1 MKEKI
6 ITAITERNGKITFK
20 ELKKK
25 LELDE
30 IELQSLLLE
39 LKLDGKILQ
48 KSNKYLL
55 FPDDLLIGSITKSLS
70 GNTYLMY
77 NNLRIPISS
86 NFFNAV
92 IPNDI
97 VAFKIN
103 EKDEAEI
110 HSIIDRPT
118 SLITCEVSYEL
129 GNKTII
135 PYHSGINVSLPS
147 DETKELLD
155 GDIILVNIDINDQD
169 DYCTGHLVK
178 TIGHKDDPNIK
189 EIAVALNYGFD
200 NDYDDEYLEE
210 LKKIP
215 KDTSNEDLSKRTDL
229 RNDCFVTID
238 GVNTK
243 DMDDAV
249 FARRLDNGNI
259 EVKVSIADVSHYI
272 RPDSKIF
279 KRAAEKTTSLYL
291 KNSVFHMFHHLISNG
306 ICSINPDVDRLTK
319 TVTMEVDKDGKIV
332 NTKIEKTVIHS
343 RKKMNYNDVDK
354 VLIGEIPKGYEN
366 YVDLINILNEAA
378 VRIGSRLE
386 KDGFITFANEEPE
399 ISYNRDGEITNFKEI
414 DEQSPARKLIEYLMI
429 AANEEVAI
437 YLLYSGLPGVFRI
450 HESPDIRK
458 INEAI
463 KSVNTLGKKI
473 KYLKEVDEPAVIQKI
488 INSLKK
494 DSNYKVISNLFLRF
508 MKRARYST
516 DNIGHYALSLSAYT
530 HFTSPIRR
538 LADLLVHYI
547 LDILLIHPELCEY
560 IDLDDMKEELQM
572 HCDKASFMERQAQ
585 HAEQDQETEAIIS
598 RMAKHIGEEYEATV
612 LEVGKKFR
620 IRLNSIDIYIDPKNL
635 SSSFR
640 YNKRKK
646 LYYDYSNNMYLKF
659 GTKVIIRIT
668 HVNIANR
675 DVSAEI
681 LNVIE
686 PKKLTKKKK

>member
-25 LELDE
+25 LEVDE
-30 IELQSLLLE
+30 IELQNLLLE

-48 KSNKYLL
+48 ISNKYSL
-55 FPDDLLIGSITKSLS
+55 FPEDLLIGSITKSLS
-70 GNTYLMY
+70 GNIYLMY
-77 NNLRIPISS
+77 DSLRIHISS
-86 NFFNAV
+86 NFFTAV

-103 EKDEAEI
+103 DKDEAEI

-118 SLITCEVSYEL
+118 SNITCEVSCEA
-129 GNKTII
+129 GKKTII
-135 PYHSGINVSLPS
+135 PYHSGINVSLS
-147 DETKELLD
+147 NEESKELLD

-169 DYCTGHLVK
+169 DYCTGHLIK

-189 EIAVALNYGFD
+189 EIAVAINYGFD
-200 NDYDDEYLEE
+200 NDYDEEYLEE

-215 KDTSNEDLSKRTDL
+215 KDTSNEDLSKRIDL
-229 RNDCFVTID
+229 RNDDFVTID

-272 RPDSKIF
+272 HPNSKIF
-279 KRAAEKTTSLYL
+279 KRASEKTTSLYL

-306 ICSINPDVDRLTK
+306 ICSLNPDVDRLTK
-319 TVTMEVDKDGKIV
+319 TVTMEVDKQGKIA
-332 NTKIEKTVIHS
+332 NTKIEKTIIKS

-354 VLIGEIPKGYEN
+354 VLLGEIPNGYEN
-366 YVDLINILNEAA
+366 YIELIKLLNEASTK
-378 VRIGSRLE
+378 IGSRLE
-386 KDGFITFANEEPE
+386 NDGFISFANEEPE
-399 ISYNRDGEITNFKEI
+399 ISYNRDGEITDFKEI

-473 KYLKEVDEPAVIQKI
+473 KYVKEVDDPMVIQRI

-494 DSNYKVISNLFLRF
+494 DNNYKVISNLFLRF

-516 DNIGHYALSLSAYT
+516 DNIGHYALSLSSYT

-547 LDILLIHPELCEY
+547 LDILLIHPELCEH
-560 IDLDDMKEELQM
+560 IDIDDMKEKLQK

-598 RMAKHIGEEYEATV
+598 RMSKHIGEEYTATV

-620 IRLNSIDIYIDPKNL
+620 VRLNSVDIYIDPKDL

-640 YNKRKK
+640 YNKKKK
-646 LYYDYSNNMYLKF
+646 LYYDYSNDLYLKF
-659 GTKVIIRIT
+659 GTKVTIRIT

-675 DVSAEI
+675 CVSAEI
-681 LNVIE
+681 LNIIE

>member
-1 MKEKI
+1 MKEKL

-25 LELDE
+25 LEVDE
-30 IELQSLLLE
+30 IELQNLLLE

-48 KSNKYLL
+48 ISNKYSL
-55 FPDDLLIGSITKSLS
+55 FPEDLLIGSITKSLS
-70 GNTYLMY
+70 GNIYLMY
-77 NNLRIPISS
+77 NSLRIPISS
-86 NFFNAV
+86 NFFTAV

-103 EKDEAEI
+103 DKDEAEI

-118 SLITCEVSYEL
+118 SNITCEVSCEA
-129 GNKTII
+129 GKKTII
-135 PYHSGINVSLPS
+135 PYHSGINVSLS
-147 DETKELLD
+147 NEESKELLD

-169 DYCTGHLVK
+169 DYCTGHLIK

-189 EIAVALNYGFD
+189 EIAVAINYGFD
-200 NDYDDEYLEE
+200 NDYDEEYLEE

-215 KDTSNEDLSKRTDL
+215 KDTSNEDLSKRIDL
-229 RNDCFVTID
+229 RNDDFVTID

-272 RPDSKIF
+272 HPDSKIF
-279 KRAAEKTTSLYL
+279 KRASEKTTSLYL

-306 ICSINPDVDRLTK
+306 ICSLNPDVDRLTK
-319 TVTMEVDKDGKIV
+319 TVTMEVDKQGKIS
-332 NTKIEKTVIHS
+332 NTKIEKTIIHS

-354 VLIGEIPKGYEN
+354 VLLGEIPNGYEN
-366 YVDLINILNEAA
+366 YIELIKLLNEASTK
-378 VRIGSRLE
+378 IGSRLE
-386 KDGFITFANEEPE
+386 NDGFISFANEEPE
-399 ISYNRDGEITNFKEI
+399 ISYNRDGEITDFKEI

-473 KYLKEVDEPAVIQKI
+473 KYVKEVDDPMVIQRI

-494 DSNYKVISNLFLRF
+494 DNNYKVISNLFLRF

-516 DNIGHYALSLSAYT
+516 DNIGHYALSLSSYT

-547 LDILLIHPELCEY
+547 LDILLIHPELCEH
-560 IDLDDMKEELQM
+560 IDIDDMKEKLQM

-598 RMAKHIGEEYEATV
+598 RMSKHIGEEYTATV

-620 IRLNSIDIYIDPKNL
+620 VRLNSVDIYIHL
-635 SSSFR
+635 L
-640 YNKRKK
+640 KK
-646 LYYDYSNNMYLKF
+646 
-659 GTKVIIRIT
+659 
-668 HVNIANR
+668 IA
-675 DVSAEI
+675 
-681 LNVIE
+681 
-686 PKKLTKKKK
+686 

>member
-6 ITAITERNGKITFK
+6 ITAIENRNGKITFK

-30 IELQSLLLE
+30 IELQGLLLE

-48 KSNKYLL
+48 KENKYLL

-86 NFFNAV
+86 NFFSAV

-129 GNKTII
+129 GNKIII

-147 DETKELLD
+147 DETKDLLD
-155 GDIILVNIDINDQD
+155 GDIILVKIDINDQD
-169 DYCTGHLVK
+169 NYCKGHLIK

-215 KDTSNEDLSKRTDL
+215 KDTSNEDLSNRVDL

-249 FARRLDNGNI
+249 YAKRLDNDNI

-272 RPDSKIF
+272 NAESTIF

-306 ICSINPDVDRLTK
+306 ICSLNPDVDRLTK
-319 TVTMEVDKDGKIV
+319 TVTMEVNKDGKII
-332 NTKIEKTVIHS
+332 NTKIEKTIIHS

-354 VLIGEIPKGYEN
+354 VLQGTIPKDYEN
-366 YVDLINILNEAA
+366 YVELINILNEAA
-378 VRIGSRLE
+378 VRIGTRLE
-386 KDGFITFANEEPE
+386 KDGFITFANEEPL
-399 ISYNRDGEITNFKEI
+399 ISYNRDGEITDFKEI

-437 YLLYSGLPGVFRI
+437 YLLYSGLPGVFRV

-458 INEAI
+458 INDAI

-560 IDLDDMKEELQM
+560 IDLDTMKEELQT

-646 LYYDYSNNMYLKF
+646 LYYDYSNDMYLKF

-681 LNVIE
+681 LNIIE

>member
-25 LELDE
+25 LEVDE
-30 IELQSLLLE
+30 IELQNLLLE

-48 KSNKYLL
+48 ISNKYSL
-55 FPDDLLIGSITKSLS
+55 FPEDLLIGSITKSLS
-70 GNTYLMY
+70 GNIYLMY
-77 NNLRIPISS
+77 DSLRIPISS
-86 NFFNAV
+86 NFFTAV

-103 EKDEAEI
+103 DKDEAEI

-118 SLITCEVSYEL
+118 SNITCEVSCEA
-129 GNKTII
+129 GKKTII
-135 PYHSGINVSLPS
+135 PYHSGINVSLS
-147 DETKELLD
+147 NEESKELLD

-169 DYCTGHLVK
+169 EYCNSHLIK
-178 TIGHKDDPNIK
+178 TSSNKDDPNIK
-189 EIAVALNYGFD
+189 EIAVAINYGFD
-200 NDYDDEYLEE
+200 NDYDEEYLEE

-215 KDTSNEDLSKRTDL
+215 KDTSNEDLSKRIDL
-229 RNDCFVTID
+229 RNDDFVTID

-272 RPDSKIF
+272 HPDSKIF
-279 KRAAEKTTSLYL
+279 KRASEKTTSLYL

-306 ICSINPDVDRLTK
+306 ICSLNPDVDRLTK
-319 TVTMEVDKDGKIV
+319 TVTMEVDKQGKIA
-332 NTKIEKTVIHS
+332 NAKIEKTIIHS

-354 VLIGEIPKGYEN
+354 VLLGEIPNGYEN
-366 YVDLINILNEAA
+366 YVELIKLLNEASTK
-378 VRIGSRLE
+378 IGSRLE
-386 KDGFITFANEEPE
+386 NDGFISFANEEPE
-399 ISYNRDGEITNFKEI
+399 ISYNRDGEITDFKEI

-429 AANEEVAI
+429 AANEQVAI
-437 YLLYSGLPGVFRI
+437 YLLYSGLPGVF
-450 HESPDIRK
+450 RK

-473 KYLKEVDEPAVIQKI
+473 KYVKEVDDPIVIQKI

-494 DSNYKVISNLFLRF
+494 DNNYKVISNLFLRF

-516 DNIGHYALSLSAYT
+516 DNIGHYALSLLSYT

-547 LDILLIHPELCEY
+547 LDILLIHPELC
-560 IDLDDMKEELQM
+560 IL
-572 HCDKASFMERQAQ
+572 
-585 HAEQDQETEAIIS
+585 
-598 RMAKHIGEEYEATV
+598 V
-612 LEVGKKFR
+612 
-620 IRLNSIDIYIDPKNL
+620 KN
-635 SSSFR
+635 
-640 YNKRKK
+640 
-646 LYYDYSNNMYLKF
+646 
-659 GTKVIIRIT
+659 
-668 HVNIANR
+668 
-675 DVSAEI
+675 I
-681 LNVIE
+681 L
-686 PKKLTKKKK
+686 PPF

>member
-25 LELDE
+25 LEVDE
-30 IELQSLLLE
+30 IELQNLLLE

-48 KSNKYLL
+48 ISNKYSL
-55 FPDDLLIGSITKSLS
+55 FPEDLLIGSITKSLS
-70 GNTYLMY
+70 GNIYLMY
-77 NNLRIPISS
+77 NSLRIPISS
-86 NFFNAV
+86 NFFTAV

-103 EKDEAEI
+103 DKDEAEI

-118 SLITCEVSYEL
+118 SNITCEVSCEA
-129 GNKTII
+129 GKKTII
-135 PYHSGINVSLPS
+135 PYHSGINVSLS
-147 DETKELLD
+147 NEESKELLD

-169 DYCTGHLVK
+169 DYCTGHLIK

-189 EIAVALNYGFD
+189 EIAVAINYGFD
-200 NDYDDEYLEE
+200 NDYDEEYLEE

-215 KDTSNEDLSKRTDL
+215 KDTSNEDLSKRIDL
-229 RNDCFVTID
+229 RNDDFVTID

-272 RPDSKIF
+272 HPDSKIF
-279 KRAAEKTTSLYL
+279 KRASEKTTSLYL

-306 ICSINPDVDRLTK
+306 ICSLNPDVDRLTK
-319 TVTMEVDKDGKIV
+319 TVTMEVDKQGKIS
-332 NTKIEKTVIHS
+332 NTKIEKTIIHS

-354 VLIGEIPKGYEN
+354 VLLGEIPNGYEN
-366 YVDLINILNEAA
+366 YIELIKLLNEASTK
-378 VRIGSRLE
+378 IGSRLE
-386 KDGFITFANEEPE
+386 NDGFISFANEEPE
-399 ISYNRDGEITNFKEI
+399 ISYNRDGEITDFKEI

-473 KYLKEVDEPAVIQKI
+473 KYVKEVDDPMVIQRI

-494 DSNYKVISNLFLRF
+494 DNNYKVISNLFLRF

-516 DNIGHYALSLSAYT
+516 DNIGHYALSLSSYT

-547 LDILLIHPELCEY
+547 LDILLIHPELCEH
-560 IDLDDMKEELQM
+560 IDIDDMKEKLQM

-598 RMAKHIGEEYEATV
+598 RMSKHIGEEYTATV

-620 IRLNSIDIYIDPKNL
+620 VRLNSVDIYIHL
-635 SSSFR
+635 L
-640 YNKRKK
+640 KK
-646 LYYDYSNNMYLKF
+646 
-659 GTKVIIRIT
+659 
-668 HVNIANR
+668 IA
-675 DVSAEI
+675 
-681 LNVIE
+681 
-686 PKKLTKKKK
+686 